1 MVRDDVEGMMRSS
14 GRCRIFHAPHPK
26 RRCRRCRARSPNVEI
41 DRDADDA
48 STAEALRTTTI
59 VEPAFRFV
67 QERDLRAL
75 GRIIGAIYT
84 GVPCPEDREAAAGG
98 LFDDASIS
106 NSLFDRR
113 RESEDANASIKA
125 WLARMPNEARDV
137 VKLLMDV
144 TKPIAAAAVRDSVL
158 FSQDI
163 RNAALVL
170 GKMRAV
176 RDSRAAKIMIAEDA
190 LTGASA
196 TTARLVLEDVCP
208 AIAAYVSAPLDQ
220 TEEMRVRRSRASSRR
235 RAPSRLVA
243 MCQR

>member
-1 MVRDDVEGMMRSS
+1 MSDLSRAASEERVGVVPRSV
-14 GRCRIFHAPHPK
+14 
-26 RRCRRCRARSPNVEI
+26 PNVEI

-84 GVPCPEDREAAAGG
+84 GVPCPEDREAAGG
-98 LFDDASIS
+98 LFDEPSIS

-144 TKPIAAAAVRDSVL
+144 TKPIAAAAVRDSVC
-158 FSQDI
+158 FRKTFETPPSCWE
-163 RNAALVL
+163 RCE
-170 GKMRAV
+170 RY
-176 RDSRAAKIMIAEDA
+176 E
-190 LTGASA
+190 T
-196 TTARLVLEDVCP
+196 LE
-208 AIAAYVSAPLDQ
+208 
-220 TEEMRVRRSRASSRR
+220 RRKS
-235 RAPSRLVA
+235 
-243 MCQR
+243 

>member
-1 MVRDDVEGMMRSS
+1 MSDLSRAASEETRRRRASF
-14 GRCRIFHAPHPK
+14 RAK
-26 RRCRRCRARSPNVEI
+26 RRN

-84 GVPCPEDREAAAGG
+84 GVPCPDEDREAAAGG

-220 TEEMRVRRSRASSRR
+220 TEEMRVAMCSRASSRR
-235 RAPSRLVA
+235 RAPSRLAA